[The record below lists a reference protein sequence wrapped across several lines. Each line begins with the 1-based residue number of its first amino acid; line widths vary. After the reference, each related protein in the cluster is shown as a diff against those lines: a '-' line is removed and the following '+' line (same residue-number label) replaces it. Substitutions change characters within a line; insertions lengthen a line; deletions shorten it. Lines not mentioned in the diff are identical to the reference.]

1 MIPGLPILI
10 IWVEGKDSCE
20 KAEELAHKLLES
32 GRVRGGIPLSC
43 YDDKAMLEFPNIQQD
58 TTTSIV
64 AECKQWSGKKGLTA
78 IVSEGIYKTVSLLGT
93 EKMDKATIL
102 TIY

>member
-1 MIPGLPILI
+1 MPILI

-20 KAEELAHKLLES
+20 KAEELARKLLES

-58 TTTSIV
+58 ATISIV
-64 AECKQWSGKKGLTA
+64 AECKQLSEKKGLTA